1 MEKLVKEFTW
11 RKSPDKFV
19 SSAKTGMYCCH
30 EIKRVS
36 TYRLRYILDDGTVK
50 EGIFPHMLQLNVD
63 TFDGLT
69 EEKFLKAVKEAYNA
83 ASMKSTINTV
93 AQSIL
98 AGISEQ
104 EDPDKRVVTKWHQVY
119 NDCTKLHDVY
129 ITSSYD
135 GWAEERK
142 KAFSTA
148 KQLDI
153 MPDDLRGLTETEFYK
168 RYYGSDFEEL
178 VRALDRLYSYSFEET
193 SEVSSDDGCSY
204 FKESPFSDYVEGL
217 CCGELICSDGS
228 CDYDGILHLKKRGYD
243 VFPGEQDSFGWLT
256 GCVQKNGDDRI
267 LVYG

>member
-69 EEKFLKAVKEAYNA
+69 EEKFLKAVKAAYNA

-93 AQSIL
+93 TQSIL

-104 EDPDKRVVTKWHQVY
+104 EDPDNRKVTKWHQVY
-119 NDCTKLHDVY
+119 NDVTKLHDVY

-153 MPDDLRGLTETEFYK
+153 KPDDLRGLTETEFYK

-178 VRALDRLYSYSFEET
+178 LRALDQLFSEKQN
-193 SEVSSDDGCSY
+193 SEVADDGSQY
-204 FKESPFSDYVEGL
+204 FKESPLSEYVEGL

-228 CDYDGILHLKKRGYD
+228 CDYEGIRLLKKRGYD
-243 VFPGEQDSFGWLT
+243 VFAGERDSFGWLT